1 MRVCRWTLA
10 VLLGAA
16 LGAVPA
22 AEAAVNLERK
32 DIALSGAP
40 GSVAIGDLDG
50 RNGKDIAV
58 ALPASGGVGVL
69 LNNGDGTFGAP
80 QQYLAGPECTGKAV
94 EVELGDVTGPAGAFV
109 PDGKLDAYV
118 TCAPYVVRLTG
129 DGTGALGG
137 AMAFQL
143 YLPPYLG
150 SATIDFLALVRRPD
164 GNPAPLLA
172 LQHSVGSFGRELCI
186 SYELDSQALVCAPTP
201 VEGPLAVGDLDGAF
215 AGVPPDEIVTALG
228 GDKLGIFGFAHQT
241 PTYFSNSARTVPGG
255 LAGQAAFE
263 SAAVGDLNRD
273 GRLDVLV
280 GQSINSANA
289 RVDSIHYFLMG
300 ASELAQVATPL
311 PSTPGLD
318 AVAIADVDGDGCND
332 VVAAGGYGR
341 GMIHLADGA
350 GGFDGGRDLPQ
361 LGYQNPAAATRVS
374 MAVGDL
380 TGDGL
385 PELVVADV
393 LAHAV
398 MVFRNHSTAVGG
410 ACFVPP
416 PPPPP
421 VDDVTNPVPSS
432 PTPPP
437 VVPRTCQQPGTT
449 SFTVGTPG
457 PDVLVGTTGR
467 DVLSGRG
474 GDDCL
479 FGLRGPDRLTGGTGA
494 DKLKG
499 SSGDDRLDG
508 DAGDDDIR
516 GDNGNDTI
524 TPGSGKDKVAAGG
537 GDDTISARDSAR
549 DTIDCGGGVDKVTAD
564 RTDTVKNCEYVK
576 RAKRHG

>member
-1 MRVCRWTLA
+1 VCGWTLA
-10 VLLGAA
+10 VLLRAA
-16 LGAVPA
+16 LGGVPTA
-22 AEAAVNLERK
+22 QAAVNFERK
-32 DIALSGAP
+32 DISLSGAP

-80 QQYLAGPECTGKAV
+80 QQYLAGPECIGKAV
-94 EVELGDVTGPAGAFV
+94 EVELGDVTGPVGAFV

-129 DGTGALGG
+129 DGAGALGS

-164 GNPAPLLA
+164 GNPAPLLL

-186 SYELDSQALVCAPTP
+186 SYELDSQALVCDPTP
-201 VEGPLAVGDLDGAF
+201 VEGPLAVGDLNGAF

-228 GDKLGIFGFAHQT
+228 GDKLGIFGFAHQI
-241 PTYFSNSARTVPGG
+241 PTYFANSVRSVPGS

-263 SAAVGDLNRD
+263 SAAVGDLNHD

-280 GQSINSANA
+280 GQSINSVSA

-332 VVAAGGYGR
+332 IVGAGGYGR

-361 LGYQNPAAATRVS
+361 LGYQSPTTATRVS

-398 MVFRNHSTAVGG
+398 MVYRNHSTAAGG

-416 PPPPP
+416 NTGAGVVPPTTTPPL
-421 VDDVTNPVPSS
+421 
-432 PTPPP
+432 PP
-437 VVPRTCQQPGTT
+437 VVARTCQQPGTT

-457 PDVLVGTTGR
+457 PDVLVGTAGR
-467 DVLSGRG
+467 DVLGGRG

-479 FGLRGPDRLTGGTGA
+479 FGLGGPDRLTGGTGA

-499 SSGDDRLDG
+499 SSGDDRLYG

-524 TPGSGKDKVAAGG
+524 TPGTGNDKVTGGG

-564 RTDTVKNCEYVK
+564 RIDSVKNCEYVK
-576 RAKRHG
+576 RPKRHG

>member
-1 MRVCRWTLA
+1 VS
-10 VLLGAA
+10 
-16 LGAVPA
+16 
-22 AEAAVNLERK
+22 LERK
-32 DIALSGAP
+32 DIPLSGAP

-80 QQYLAGPECTGKAV
+80 QQYLAGPECIGQAV

-109 PDGKLDAYV
+109 PDGNLDAYV
-118 TCAPYVVRLTG
+118 TCTPYVVRLTG

-137 AMAFQL
+137 AMPFQL

-172 LQHSVGSFGRELCI
+172 LQHAVGSFGRQLCI
-186 SYELDSQALVCAPTP
+186 SYELDSEKLVCSPTP
-201 VEGPLAVGDLDGAF
+201 VEGPLAVGDLNGAF
-215 AGVPPDEIVTALG
+215 PGVPPDEIVTALG
-228 GDKLGIFGFAHQT
+228 ADKLGIFGFAHQM
-241 PTYFSNSARTVPGG
+241 PTYFTNSVRT
-255 LAGQAAFE
+255 AAAE
-263 SAAVGDLNRD
+263 SVAVGDLNHD

-280 GQSINSANA
+280 GQSINSVNA
-289 RVDSIHYFLMG
+289 RVDSIHSFLMG
-300 ASELAQVATPL
+300 ASELAQVATPV

-332 VVAAGGYGR
+332 IVGAGGYGR

-361 LGYQNPAAATRVS
+361 FGYQNPATATRVT

-385 PELVVADV
+385 PEFVVADA

-398 MVFRNHSTAVGG
+398 MVFGNHSTAAGG

-416 PPPPP
+416 APPP
-421 VDDVTNPVPSS
+421 VDDVPSS
-432 PTPPP
+432 PPPTPPP
-437 VVPRTCQQPGTT
+437 VVPRSCQQPGTT

-457 PDVLVGTTGR
+457 PDVLVGTAGR
-467 DVLSGRG
+467 DVLGGRG

-479 FGLRGPDRLTGGTGA
+479 FGRSGSDRLTGGTGA

-508 DAGDDDIR
+508 NAGDDDIR

-524 TPGSGKDKVAAGG
+524 TPGTGKDKVAAGG
-537 GDDTISARDSAR
+537 GDDTISARDATR
-549 DTIDCGGGVDKVTAD
+549 DAIDCGGGRDKVTAD
-564 RTDTVKNCEYVK
+564 RTDTVKNCEFVK